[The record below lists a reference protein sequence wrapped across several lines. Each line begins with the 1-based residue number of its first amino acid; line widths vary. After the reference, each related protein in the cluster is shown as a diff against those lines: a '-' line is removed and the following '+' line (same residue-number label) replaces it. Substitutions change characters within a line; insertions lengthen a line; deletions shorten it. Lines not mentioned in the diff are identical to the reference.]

1 MANLIQPLSNDKL
14 GTQNHALLHRIVAC
28 WSDAP
33 PQAITVSSLV
43 GFVGIGNTSPLHSL
57 SVGGDACII
66 GTIYATSIQNTPI
79 GSTTKATGA
88 FTTLTAN
95 GTAFTSTTASSNT
108 TTGGV
113 IITGGVGVGG
123 AIYTGSIQNTP
134 IGSTTK
140 ATGAFTTLT
149 ATGATTLTTNTASTS
164 TTTGTLVVTGGIG
177 VSGDVYAGS
186 LQDTPIGSSSASTG
200 AFTTL
205 TATGATTFTANTPST
220 STTTGTL
227 VVTGGIGISGAIFN
241 GGDITTS
248 GNIYVSNNNIQI
260 GNVVTPTNV
269 TANNGGITLKG
280 TTDKTILWDN
290 TSNNWTLSENINIP
304 TGKTYKIN
312 NVDILSST
320 ALASTVLSSSL
331 TSLGTIATG
340 TWNATTIAIA
350 KGGTAITTYAAGDIL
365 YASATNV
372 LSKLAKGTDGQV
384 LKLATGLPAW
394 GTDNNDNTW
403 DANSKTVAGYV
414 AAPGAVNDYVWRTD
428 SSGNPAWRSAGQ
440 TTDIYQS
447 ITDDTSTDATYYP
460 SFVVATTGAIVGRV
474 SSTKLTYNPNTGRLN
489 TIILGATTG
498 SFSGTV
504 SANNA
509 SVTNTVSAVTGTFS
523 GTVSA
528 DTFSET
534 SDKRLK
540 TNIKVIENA
549 LEKVNQLNGY
559 TFEKNGNRTTG
570 IIAQELQ
577 KVLPE
582 AVQGEELEDS
592 YLSVSYGNIV
602 GLLIEAIKEQDK
614 KIINLE
620 NLITKQ
626 I

>member
-1 MANLIQPLSNDKL
+1 MAIVQPHPSDKL
-14 GTQNHALLHRIVAC
+14 GDKGHARLHCVFAC
-28 WSDAP
+28 DDLTPSQSILID
-33 PQAITVSSLV
+33 SL
-43 GFVGIGNTSPLHSL
+43 GKVGIANTAPLDTLSIGGTLFVNSTVKAGSL
-57 SVGGDACII
+57 QA
-66 GTIYATSIQNTPI
+66 TPI
-79 GSTTKATGA
+79 GSTTKASGA

-95 GTAFTSTTASSNT
+95 GTTFTSATASSNT

-113 IITGGVGVGG
+113 IITGGVGIGG
-123 AIYTGSIQNTP
+123 AIYAGSIQATP
-134 IGSTTK
+134 VGSTTK
-140 ATGAFTTLT
+140 ASGAFTTLT
-149 ATGATTLTTNTASTS
+149 ATGAATLTLNTASTS
-164 TTTGTLVVTGGIG
+164 TTTGTLVVTGGVGI
-177 VSGDVYAGS
+177 SGDIYAGS
-186 LQDTPIGSSSASTG
+186 IQATPVGSSTKSTG

-205 TATGATTFTANTPST
+205 TSTNGTTFTANTTSS
-220 STTTGTL
+220 STTTGT
-227 VVTGGIGISGAIFN
+227 VVITGGVGISGAIYN

-280 TTDKTILWDN
+280 ATNKTILWDN

-331 TSLGTIATG
+331 TSVGTIATG

-365 YASATNV
+365 YSSATNV

-394 GTDNNDNTW
+394 GTDNDTNTW

-460 SFVVATTGAIVGRV
+460 SFVVATTGALVGRV
-474 SSTKLTYNPNTGRLN
+474 SSTKLTFNPNTGRLN

-504 SANNA
+504 SA
-509 SVTNTVSAVTGTFS
+509 VTGTFS

-528 DTFSET
+528 DTFTET

-540 TNIKVIENA
+540 SDIKIIENA

-559 TFEKNGNRTTG
+559 TFEKSGKRTTG

-614 KIINLE
+614 KITKLE
-620 NLITKQ
+620 NLIIKQ